1 MKIEVLTGAAGVM
14 AGLFLLSLR
23 YFEWMRCKPSDR
35 RETPSNQLSR
45 LDHLEHS

>member
-23 YFEWMRCKPSDR
+23 YFEQMPCKPSDR
-35 RETPSNQLSR
+35 GETPSNQLSR